1 MEEGRGENMSLKA
14 GLMQQQTIQL
24 TMTQELTQAIA
35 LLQYSALEL
44 TAFLENKALENPLIQ
59 IEFDHSHSADPLWE
73 RPKKSAKPVEK
84 DKKSWIEQIG
94 GEKKTLEEYLFSQL
108 NPSSLDGECKKI
120 LRHLILNLDESG
132 YLRVSPGEVA
142 KQLKTA
148 ESVVEKYLTMLQE
161 LEPAGIGARSLNECL
176 LLQLKRLPERNELAE
191 VIISEYFTPFA
202 EKKWPELAK
211 TLGIK
216 LPQIQEVFD
225 LVQTLNPR
233 PALAFQEERPV
244 YIVPDVVI
252 KWDGDQ
258 LMVSVYNETIPKIS
272 FNQEYYRYFSAFND
286 RQVNRFLKEK
296 QQDYYWLVRSLEQR
310 KETLL
315 KVTGKIVEK
324 QEDFFRHG
332 PSYLKPMTMKEVSDE
347 LGIHESTVSRA
358 VREKYAETPFGT
370 FELRSFFTSTLHTVS
385 DDAVS
390 AQRVKDAI
398 AALIAGES
406 KQKPLSD
413 QQIARLLKEQE
424 GIIVS
429 RRTVAKYRSQLG
441 IPSSSKRKRYD

>member
-1 MEEGRGENMSLKA
+1 
-14 GLMQQQTIQL
+14 
-24 TMTQELTQAIA
+24 
-35 LLQYSALEL
+35 
-44 TAFLENKALENPLIQ
+44 
-59 IEFDHSHSADPLWE
+59 
-73 RPKKSAKPVEK
+73 
-84 DKKSWIEQIG
+84 
-94 GEKKTLEEYLFSQL
+94 
-108 NPSSLDGECKKI
+108 
-120 LRHLILNLDESG
+120 
-132 YLRVSPGEVA
+132 
-142 KQLKTA
+142 
-148 ESVVEKYLTMLQE
+148 
-161 LEPAGIGARSLNECL
+161 IGARSLNECL